1 MSYRIYLRTFVWY
14 LSTYLIAAWL
24 RQLRVLTPSEF
35 LNKESYEF
43 LWTWIFFWILF
54 RSVFRRESVDPF
66 FSRQGEWFL
75 DFSTEES
82 PTDSIIGDKWHWDMI
97 LYWPPCSCKL
107 GRHSPKFLHDS
118 PWLIL
123 SFWLPTACLLTPKED
138 FAQGIIWIPI
148 TFHSS
153 DVVPY
158 LPTYIHVVNTYLQ
171 YVISGLEY

>member
-1 MSYRIYLRTFVWY
+1 MNSCERGYSFGFFFDRFFAANQSI
-14 LSTYLIAAWL
+14 LSFRA
-24 RQLRVLTPSEF
+24 RGSGF
-35 LNKESYEF
+35 
-43 LWTWIFFWILF
+43 WIFQ
-54 RSVFRRESVDPF
+54 PKK
-66 FSRQGEWFL
+66 
-75 DFSTEES
+75 S

-148 TFHSS
+148 NISFFRCRTVSTYVHSCGK
-153 DVVPY
+153 Y
-158 LPTYIHVVNTYLQ
+158 LPTICHLR
-171 YVISGLEY
+171 SGILADKR